1 MDMTGE
7 MSAILS
13 GRVEATIDYANS
25 RKVIGVSNDKIEG
38 DPCPLGK
45 QNAFK
50 KEEIEQFEEI
60 GALDKVDEMQTSGVE
75 ETLDFGAPAAA
86 SVVGAANDATQSK
99 FLPPADVSDTTNEIP
114 VDTAPTDN
122 LTSFV
127 SESGATALE
136 IMTEAPTEA
145 EKIELDIPAAEE
157 VIATAPTGV
166 DNSLFENTNESKLEA
181 VPEES
186 VATVEAAPAE
196 AQPTA
201 TTEEDKIV
209 AVTAISPE
217 LVKKIL
223 ESFAAD
229 VSNYAKKRSEEA
241 YNELSN
247 AISHEAAP
255 AQTAEDS
262 LGAIPSQDNNTEVPS
277 FDSAIMND
285 AISQIANIKTL

>member
-7 MSAILS
+7 MSAVLS

-75 ETLDFGAPAAA
+75 ETLDFGAPATASAA
-86 SVVGAANDATQSK
+86 SDATQSK

-157 VIATAPTGV
+157 VVATAPTGV
-166 DNSLFENTNESKLEA
+166 DNSLFESVNESTLAA
-181 VPEES
+181 VPAEPTAAVES
-186 VATVEAAPAE
+186 APAE
-196 AQPTA
+196 AQPA
-201 TTEEDKIV
+201 EATEESKIV

-229 VSNYAKKRSEEA
+229 VSSYAKKRSEEA
-241 YNELSN
+241 YNELSS
-247 AISHEAAP
+247 AISHKAEP

-262 LGAIPSQDNNTEVPS
+262 LGTIPSLDNNTEVPS

>member
-86 SVVGAANDATQSK
+86 SAASDATQSK
-99 FLPPADVSDTTNEIP
+99 FLPPADISDTTNEIP
-114 VDTAPTDN
+114 VNTAPTDN

-166 DNSLFENTNESKLEA
+166 DNSLFETANKSTLEPA
-181 VPEES
+181 P
-186 VATVEAAPAE
+186 VET
-196 AQPTA
+196 QPTESA
-201 TTEEDKIV
+201 DESKIV
-209 AVTAISPE
+209 AVAAISPE

-223 ESFAAD
+223 EGFAAD
-229 VSNYAKKRSEEA
+229 VASYAKKRSEEA
-241 YNELSN
+241 YKELSS
-247 AISHEAAP
+247 AISHEAEP
-255 AQTAEDS
+255 AHTAEDS
-262 LGAIPSQDNNTEVPS
+262 LDTIPSQDNNTEVPS

>member
-86 SVVGAANDATQSK
+86 SAASDATQSK
-99 FLPPADVSDTTNEIP
+99 FLPPADISDTTNEIP
-114 VDTAPTDN
+114 VNTAPTDN

-145 EKIELDIPAAEE
+145 EKIELDIPAAED

-166 DNSLFENTNESKLEA
+166 DNSLFETANKSTL
-181 VPEES
+181 
-186 VATVEAAPAE
+186 EAAPAE
-196 AQPTA
+196 PTAAAESAPADAQPA
-201 TTEEDKIV
+201 EATEESKIV

-223 ESFAAD
+223 EGFAAD
-229 VSNYAKKRSEEA
+229 VASYAKKRSEEA
-241 YNELSN
+241 YKELSS
-247 AISHEAAP
+247 AISHEAEP
-255 AQTAEDS
+255 AHTAEDS
-262 LGAIPSQDNNTEVPS
+262 LDTIPSQDNNTEVPS

>member
-7 MSAILS
+7 MSAVLS

-86 SVVGAANDATQSK
+86 SAASDATQSK

-157 VIATAPTGV
+157 VVATAPTGV
-166 DNSLFENTNESKLEA
+166 DNSLFESSNESTLAA
-181 VPEES
+181 VPAEPAVAAES
-186 VATVEAAPAE
+186 APADAQPAE
-196 AQPTA
+196 A
-201 TTEEDKIV
+201 TEESKIV

-229 VSNYAKKRSEEA
+229 VSSYAKKRSEEA
-241 YNELSN
+241 YNELSS
-247 AISHEAAP
+247 AISHEAEP

-262 LGAIPSQDNNTEVPS
+262 LGTIPSLDNNTEVPS